1 MRVGAPRNILVDL
14 KYFRKLEMR
23 LSNEARLFVS
33 LSCWRI
39 ALWLNEAIQE
49 QPDRK
54 TTVHGVHNHSSK
66 DAVYMQ
72 VETFGR
78 GQTPTDRAGQPA
90 ELAPPFV
97 FLANTAGVP
106 MLWVLLVL

>member
-1 MRVGAPRNILVDL
+1 MKLGCSCLHHAGLLPCGSLRQCRN
-14 KYFRKLEMR
+14 
-23 LSNEARLFVS
+23 SQN
-33 LSCWRI
+33 C
-39 ALWLNEAIQE
+39 
-49 QPDRK
+49 K
-54 TTVHGVHNHSSK
+54 TTAHGVHNDSSK

-97 FLANTAGVP
+97 FLANTAGVR